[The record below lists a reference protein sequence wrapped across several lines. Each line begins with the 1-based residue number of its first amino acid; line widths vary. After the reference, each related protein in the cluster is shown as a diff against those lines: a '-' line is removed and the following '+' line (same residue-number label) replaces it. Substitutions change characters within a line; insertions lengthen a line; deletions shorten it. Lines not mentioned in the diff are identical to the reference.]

1 MDIPTLKGEP
11 RKAAGTRA
19 AKRLRLAGKLPAI
32 VYGHKTDPLSLTLDY
47 HDVEL
52 NLEHGAHVVNL
63 DLNGEVQPCLFKD
76 AQYDHLGI
84 KLLHVD
90 FTRVRLDERVKV
102 HVQIELRGQAKGVA
116 EGGVLHQELAEIEI
130 ECPAMNIPEKIRV
143 DVSDL
148 AIDDVLHVK
157 DLAFDEGHVA
167 TSDPETVVAT
177 VREPL
182 VQEEEEVAADAA
194 AGEAPAAGAG
204 EPEVITKGK
213 GDEEKPQAES

>member
-1 MDIPTLKGEP
+1 MDIPTLKSES

-32 VYGHKTDPLSLTLDY
+32 VYGHKIDPLSLTLDY
-47 HDVEL
+47 HEVEL
-52 NLEHGAHVVNL
+52 NLEHGTHVVNL

-90 FTRVRLDERVKV
+90 FSRVSLDERVKV
-102 HVQIELRGQAKGVA
+102 HVQIEFRGQAKGIA
-116 EGGVLHQELAEIEI
+116 EGGVLHHELAEIEI
-130 ECPAMNIPEKIRV
+130 ECPAMDIPDKIRV

-148 AIDDVLHVK
+148 GVDDVLHVK
-157 DLAFDEGHVA
+157 DLTLDEGHVA
-167 TSDPETVVAT
+167 TNDPEAVVAM

-182 VQEEEEVAADAA
+182 VKEEDEVDAEAA
-194 AGEAPAAGAG
+194 AGEAPASGDG

>member
-32 VYGHKTDPLSLTLDY
+32 VYGHKIDPLSLTLNY
-47 HDVEL
+47 HDVEQ
-52 NLEHGAHVVNL
+52 NLEHGTHVVNL

-102 HVQIELRGQAKGVA
+102 HVQIELRGQPKGVGD
-116 EGGVLHQELAEIEI
+116 GGVLHHELAELEI
-130 ECPAMNIPEKIRV
+130 ECPAMNIPESIRV
-143 DVSDL
+143 DVSNL

-157 DLAFDEGHVA
+157 DITLAAGHVA
-167 TSDPETVVAT
+167 ISDLEAVIAM

-182 VQEEEEVAADAA
+182 VTEEEEGEAEGA
-194 AGEAPAAGAG
+194 AGEASASGAS

-213 GDEEKPQAES
+213 GDEEKPQADS